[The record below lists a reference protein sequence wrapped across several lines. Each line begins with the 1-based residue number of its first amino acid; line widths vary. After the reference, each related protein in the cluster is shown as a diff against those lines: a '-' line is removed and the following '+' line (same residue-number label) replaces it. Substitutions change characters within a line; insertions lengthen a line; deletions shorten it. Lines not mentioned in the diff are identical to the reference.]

1 MNDTIITY
9 IKEELSAEPLENIGL
24 DEDLLGGG
32 IVDSLGM
39 MKLVLFLEKE
49 FHIKIDPGDM
59 TVENFMTIRNITD
72 YIAIRISR

>member
-1 MNDTIITY
+1 MHDIIITY
-9 IKEELSAEPLENIGL
+9 IKEELSAEPMEDIGL

-39 MKLVLFLEKE
+39 MKLVVFLEKE

-59 TVENFMTIRNITD
+59 TVENFMTIQNITAYLTKQLD
-72 YIAIRISR
+72 R